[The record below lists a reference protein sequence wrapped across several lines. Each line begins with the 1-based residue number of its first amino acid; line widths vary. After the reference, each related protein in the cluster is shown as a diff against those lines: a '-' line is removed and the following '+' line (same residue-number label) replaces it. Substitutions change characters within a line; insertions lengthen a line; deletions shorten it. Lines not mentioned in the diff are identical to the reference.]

1 MAYKS
6 IDSYGVIGDL
16 HTAALVGNDGSIDW
30 HCLPNFDSPSVFAAI
45 LDEKK
50 GGHFRICAKQKGH
63 VRQMYWPDTNVL
75 VTRFMSPEGVG
86 EVVDFMPLGRTG
98 RGWRRIVR
106 IARCVR
112 GSVNFRMECV
122 PAFDYARAAH
132 ETSVIGNR
140 VLFTSGDS
148 RMSLASS
155 LAMDGR
161 KGGMAA
167 CEFPLS
173 ENERATFVLHFSAE
187 EESEISGDLNKFG
200 DEALRAT
207 IAYWKEW
214 AGRCQYR
221 GRWREMVTRSA
232 LALKLLTY
240 EPTGAII
247 AAITCS
253 LPEVEGGVRNWDYR
267 YTWIR
272 DAAFTIFALLRLG
285 YYDEATQFMEW
296 LHERCKENQETG
308 PIQVMYRIDGSPELP
323 EFTLDHLEGY
333 RGSRPVRV
341 GNAAS
346 EQLQLDIYGELIDSI
361 YLYNKYAQPISWDLW
376 KNVRLMIDWVCDNW
390 ERPDQSIWE
399 MRNEPQQH
407 TYSKVQC
414 WVALDRGIR
423 IARQRN
429 LPIDLARAIKE
440 SHRIYETVMERGWS
454 EKEQSFT
461 QTLDGD
467 AVDATSL
474 LFPLMLFA
482 TPRDPRMQKTLERV
496 RRDLVS
502 DSLVYRYRIE
512 GKQTDGLPG
521 NEGTFSVCTFWMVEV
536 LARSGQSDEARLVFE
551 KMLTYANPLG
561 LYAEEIGPSGEAM
574 GNFPQA
580 FTHLGLISAAW
591 DLDKMLGDKK

>member
-30 HCLPNFDSPSVFAAI
+30 HCLPDFDSPSVFAAI
-45 LDEKK
+45 LDERK
-50 GGHFRICAKQKGH
+50 GGHFRICATQQAH

-75 VTRFMSPEGVG
+75 VTRFMRPEGVG

-98 RGWRRIVR
+98 RAWRRIVR
-106 IARCVR
+106 IVRCVR
-112 GSVNFRMECV
+112 GSVNFRMECA
-122 PAFDYARAAH
+122 PAFDYARATH
-132 ETSVIGNR
+132 ETSVSGNR
-140 VLFTSGDS
+140 ALFTSGDS

-155 LAMDGR
+155 VAMDVGE
-161 KGGMAA
+161 GGMAA

-173 ENERATFVLHFSAE
+173 ENESATFVLHFSAE

-285 YYDEATQFMEW
+285 YYDEATRFMEW

-308 PIQVMYRIDGSPELP
+308 PIQVMYRIDGSPKLP

-390 ERPDQSIWE
+390 ERPDKGIWE
-399 MRNEPQQH
+399 MRNEPQQQ

-482 TPRDPRMQKTLERV
+482 TPRDPRMKKTLERV

-502 DSLVYRYRIE
+502 DSLVYRYRTE
-512 GKQTDGLPG
+512 GERTDGLPG

-536 LARSGQSDEARLVFE
+536 LARSGQTDDARLVFE

>member
-30 HCLPNFDSPSVFAAI
+30 CCLPNFDSPSMFAAI
-45 LDEKK
+45 LDEKI
-50 GGHFRICAKQKGH
+50 GGYFKVFSNHDSRRK
-63 VRQMYWPDTNVL
+63 QMYWPDTNVL

-86 EVVDFMPLGRTG
+86 EVVDFMPLGKTG
-98 RGWRRIVR
+98 RAWRRIVR
-106 IARCVR
+106 MVRCVR
-112 GSVNFRMECV
+112 GSVDFRMECA
-122 PAFDYARAAH
+122 PAFDYARAKH
-132 ETSVIGNR
+132 ETGGSDKR
-140 VLFTSGDS
+140 VLFTSGDA
-148 RMSLASS
+148 RASLVSS
-155 LAMDGR
+155 IAMNVVEG
-161 KGGMAA
+161 AA
-167 CEFPLS
+167 VCDFTLR
-173 ENERATFVLHFSAE
+173 ENECATFILHFSAE
-187 EESEISGDLNKFG
+187 EDEIPGDLNQAA
-200 DEALRAT
+200 DEALKKT
-207 IAYWKEW
+207 IEYWTTW
-214 AGRCQYR
+214 AARCQYK

-240 EPTGAII
+240 EPTGAVV
-247 AAITCS
+247 AAVTCS

-272 DAAFTIFALLRLG
+272 DAAFTVFAFLRLG
-285 YYDEATQFMEW
+285 YFDEATRFMDW

-308 PIQVMYRIDGSPELP
+308 PIQVMYRIDGSADLP

-346 EQLQLDIYGELIDSI
+346 NQLQLDIYGELIDSI

-376 KNVRLMIDWVCDNW
+376 KNVREMLNWVCDNW

-399 MRNEPQQH
+399 TRSEPRQY
-407 TYSKVQC
+407 TYSKMQC
-414 WVALDRGIR
+414 WVALDRGMR

-429 LPIDLARAIKE
+429 LPVDLKRVITE
-440 SHRIYETVMERGWS
+440 SHRIYETIMEHGWN
-454 EKEQSFT
+454 EKEECFT

-474 LFPLMLFA
+474 LFPLMLFV
-482 TPRDPRMQKTLERV
+482 TPRDPRMKTTLERV
-496 RRDLVS
+496 KKDLVA

-512 GKQTDGLPG
+512 SERTDGLPG
-521 NEGTFSVCTFWMVEV
+521 GDGTFTVCTFWMVEV
-536 LARSGQSDEARLVFE
+536 LARAGQTEEARLLFE

-561 LYAEEIGPSGEAM
+561 LYGEEIGPSGEAM
-574 GNFPQA
+574 GNYPQA

-591 DLDKMLGDKK
+591 DLDKLVQ